1 VDENEREKG
10 ARFARLSA
18 MFDAAL
24 DVPAA
29 ERDAWILEQTLD
41 DPMLRVELKR
51 MFDADARNGPL
62 DKSPQPPQPRQSSGG
77 RAIAQRL
84 SAAIG
89 TSYEILDEIGRG
101 GMGAIFHAHER
112 KHQRDVILKVLR
124 PDAAQSIGRA
134 RFEAEVHIAAKLAHP
149 HIIPLLDSGEAD
161 GLLYF
166 VMPRIP
172 GETLRDR
179 LNRVGQ
185 FEITD
190 ALRLLRD
197 IADALHHAHEH
208 GVVHRDLKPENV
220 LCSGDHAFLLD
231 FGIARYTPLGDETP
245 EDRLTRDGTA
255 IGTPKY
261 MAPEQAAGRAID
273 HRADLFAW
281 GLVASEM
288 LLGTRNTGLDI
299 ATSRSDV
306 PEALSQLIYRCLAPD
321 PKRRPQSAGTLVA
334 ALDAIRSGERSVEV
348 RTAEHRALSGLDAA
362 REQFIGWRF
371 LTGAGV
377 ATVAAVL
384 VWLMVRPPSQ
394 VDASDVPQPIVVVPF
409 ADVADSGANVRG
421 RLAAAW
427 ITQGL
432 EETQLVQVAPW
443 QSVTQAMEGA
453 TDVMDAAKTR
463 LRAGTIVSGSFFETG
478 GELALAVEIR
488 EARRGTLL
496 ATLEPISVPR
506 DSAMLAIRLARE
518 RVMGA
523 LAAHRDERFVAIAA
537 QLEHPPTFEAYRA
550 FDRALTAFNQQQY
563 RESLSGFRAAFAI
576 DSSFIAPIVYAG
588 QAAWNVGQYEVLD
601 SLLDHLDAR
610 RGELTDYHDYQR
622 QFLRARLDGDGS
634 AAFDAAAKAAALAPD
649 SRMAYDAAVSAL
661 RLDRAAEARQRLEA
675 MSPERGA
682 MIGWPSYWTNL
693 SHARHLMGD
702 FEADLEA
709 AREMRRRH
717 PALRVAWVLEAR
729 ALAAMRNLR
738 GLDSLLSAAESLP
751 AETYWSQAGMMVVAG
766 EDLSAHGDTVAGAR
780 YLQRGLEWVESRQRV
795 APAFGAHLIW
805 KGSALHS
812 LARYADAARV
822 WRQALA
828 MPERPASDLAD
839 RLAISLEHAG
849 QRGVVERL
857 PRARAADRGMRL
869 ATEARVLFARG
880 DSSAARGKLGEMRR
894 VGFIGWPWVHSEGWR
909 EIGALPRS

>member
-1 VDENEREKG
+1 VDDG
-10 ARFARLSA
+10 ASLRFSRLSA

-41 DPMLRVELKR
+41 DPMLRLELKK
-51 MFDADARNGPL
+51 MLDADAKNGPL
-62 DKSPQPPQPRQSSGG
+62 DKSVAPPQPRQSSGG

-84 SAAIG
+84 SASIG
-89 TSYEILDEIGRG
+89 DRYEILDEIGRG

-134 RFEAEVHIAAKLAHP
+134 RFEAEVQIAAKLAHP

-172 GETLRDR
+172 GETLRER
-179 LNRVGQ
+179 LERVGQ
-185 FEITD
+185 FGIND
-190 ALRLLRD
+190 AVRLLRD

-231 FGIARYTPLGDETP
+231 FGIARYTPTGDTP

-261 MAPEQAAGRAID
+261 MAPEQAAGRALD

-288 LLGTRNTGLDI
+288 LLGARNTGLDI

-321 PKRRPQSAGTLVA
+321 PNRRPQSAGTLVA
-334 ALDAIRSGERSVEV
+334 ALDAIRSGGVAVEV
-348 RTAEHRALSGLDAA
+348 HTAEHAARSMLDET
-362 REQFIGWRF
+362 REQFIGWKF
-371 LTGAGV
+371 LAGAGA
-377 ATVAAVL
+377 ATVVAVL
-384 VWLMVRPPSQ
+384 MWLAVRPPSQ
-394 VDASDVPQPIVVVPF
+394 VDVGDVPQPIVVVPF
-409 ADVADSGANVRG
+409 DTTTRG

-432 EETQLVQVAPW
+432 EETQLARVVPW
-443 QSVTQAMEGA
+443 QSVTQAVEGA
-453 TDVMDAAKTR
+453 DDVSAAAKTR
-463 LRAGTIVSGSFFETG
+463 LRAGTIVSGSFFETDG
-478 GELALAVEIR
+478 QLALAVEIR
-488 EARRGTLL
+488 EARRGIRI

-523 LAAHRDERFVAIAA
+523 LAAHRDARFAAVAA
-537 QLEHPPTFEAYRA
+537 QLEKPPTFEAYRA
-550 FDRALTAFNQQQY
+550 FDRALNEFNQQRY
-563 RESLSGFRAAFAI
+563 RESLSGFRAAFAL

-588 QAAWNVGQYEVLD
+588 QAAWNTGQEVLLD

-610 RGELTDYHDYQR
+610 RGELTDYHDHQR
-622 QFLRARLDGDGS
+622 QFLRARLDGDGT
-634 AAFDAAAKAAALAPD
+634 AAFEAAAKAAALAPD
-649 SRMAYDAAVSAL
+649 SRMAYDAAVSAM
-661 RLDRAAEARQRLEA
+661 RLDRASEARRRLEA

-693 SHARHLMGD
+693 AHARHLTGAHD
-702 FEADLEA
+702 AELEA

-717 PALRVAWVLEAR
+717 PGLRVAWVLEAR
-729 ALAAMRNLR
+729 ALSALGELR
-738 GLDSLLSAAESLP
+738 ALDSLVRAADWLP
-751 AETYWSQAGMMVVAG
+751 AETYWSVAGMLVVAG
-766 EDLSAHGDTVAGAR
+766 EDLSAHGDTVSGFV
-780 YLQRGLEWVESRQRV
+780 YLRRGLEWIAARQRV
-795 APAFGAHLIW
+795 AAGYGEHLIW
-805 KGSALHS
+805 QGSALHS
-812 LARYADAARV
+812 LGRFYEAVVV
-822 WRQALA
+822 WRRAYA
-828 MPERPASDLAD
+828 MEERPASDIAD
-839 RLAISLEHAG
+839 RLAISLVQAG
-849 QRGVVERL
+849 RAVPRGLLPPARPFERGV
-857 PRARAADRGMRL
+857 RL
-869 ATEARVLFARG
+869 ATEARLASALG
-880 DSSAARGKLGEMRR
+880 DTASARGKIEDVRR
-894 VGFIGWPWVHSEGWR
+894 VGFIGWPWLHSEGWR
-909 EIGALPRS
+909 EVRTSLRSSAR